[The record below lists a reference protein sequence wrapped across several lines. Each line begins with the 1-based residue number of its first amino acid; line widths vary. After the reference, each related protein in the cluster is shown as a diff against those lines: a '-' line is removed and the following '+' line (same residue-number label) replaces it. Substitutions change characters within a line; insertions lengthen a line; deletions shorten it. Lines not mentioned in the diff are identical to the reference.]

1 MSEFKRIGVLTSGGD
16 APGMNA
22 AVRAVTRSA
31 IERGVEVVG
40 IYKGYRGLIDNEM
53 KKFSYRDVSGIL
65 NHGGTVLYSDR
76 CHRFRSIEG
85 QQAAAKTCREN
96 NIDGVIVIG
105 GDGTFRGG
113 VDLTAQ
119 GIPTVGI
126 PATID
131 NDITSTDYTIGFDT
145 ASNTCLSMIDRLRD
159 TCESHARANV
169 VEVMGRD
176 AGYIALEVGIA
187 VGAIGI
193 AIKEI
198 PFNESELIE
207 KIVKGRE
214 DGKRHY
220 IVVVAEGL
228 GEYAEHLSK
237 IIPLETGVETRFSR
251 LGHVIRGGSPTLRD
265 RMLATRMGD
274 KAVECLL
281 NGDSNL
287 VMCERN
293 GTIEPMDITYALR
306 LDQMYKGKLKDAD
319 LKRYSLA
326 DINEMHNLCM
336 EKRYYLQNIYDMA
349 NRLSK

>member
-1 MSEFKRIGVLTSGGD
+1 MAKFRKIGVLTSGGD

-65 NHGGTVLYSDR
+65 SEGGTALYSDR
-76 CHRFRSIEG
+76 CHRFRYLEG
-85 QQAAAKTCREN
+85 QQAAAQTCREN
-96 NIDGVIVIG
+96 GIDGVIVIG

-119 GIPTVGI
+119 GIPTIGI

-145 ASNTCLSMIDRLRD
+145 AVNTSLSMIDRLRD
-159 TCESHARANV
+159 TCESLARANV

-187 VGAIGI
+187 CGAIGI

-198 PFNESELIE
+198 PFNEDELIE
-207 KIVKGRE
+207 KILAGQKS
-214 DGKRHY
+214 GKRHY
-220 IVVVAEGL
+220 IILVSEGL
-228 GEYAEHLSK
+228 GDYSERLAK
-237 IIPLETGVETRFSR
+237 IIPEKTGVETRFAR
-251 LGHVIRGGSPTLRD
+251 LAHVVRGGSPTLRD

-281 NGDSNL
+281 SGESNL
-287 VMCERN
+287 VMCESN
-293 GTIEPMDITYALR
+293 GTIEPMDIRYALK
-306 LDQMYKGKLKDAD
+306 LDNMYKNKLKEGD
-319 LKRYSLA
+319 LNGYSLA
-326 DINEMHNLCM
+326 DITEMRRITAEKHAYIQNLY
-336 EKRYYLQNIYDMA
+336 EMA
-349 NRLSK
+349 DRLSK

>member
-1 MSEFKRIGVLTSGGD
+1 MATFKKIGVLTSGGD

-53 KKFSYRDVSGIL
+53 KTFSYRDVSGIL
-65 NHGGTVLYSDR
+65 NEGGTILYSDR
-76 CHRFRSIEG
+76 CHRFRSLEG
-85 QQAAAKTCREN
+85 QQAAAETCREN
-96 NIDGVIVIG
+96 GIDGVIVIG

-119 GIPTVGI
+119 GIPTIGI

-176 AGYIALEVGIA
+176 AGYIALEVGIS

-198 PFNESELIE
+198 PFDEAELIE
-207 KIVKGRE
+207 KIQRGRAG
-214 DGKRHY
+214 GKRHY

-228 GEYAEHLSK
+228 GDYAERLSK
-237 IIPLETGVETRFSR
+237 LIPEATGVETRFAR
-251 LGHVIRGGSPTLRD
+251 LGHVLRGGSPTLRD
-265 RMLATRMGD
+265 RMLATRMAD

-281 NGDSNL
+281 AGDSNL
-287 VMCERN
+287 VMCESN
-293 GTIEPMDITYALR
+293 GSIEPMDITYALR
-306 LDQMYKGKLKDAD
+306 LDQMYKGKLKEGD
-319 LKRYSLA
+319 LKPYSLA
-326 DINEMHNLCM
+326 DITEMQHICA
-336 EKRYYLQNIYDMA
+336 EKRAYLQNLYDVA

>member
-1 MSEFKRIGVLTSGGD
+1 MATFKRIGVLTSGGD
-16 APGMNA
+16 SPGMNA

-53 KKFSYRDVSGIL
+53 KKFSYRDVSSIL
-65 NHGGTVLYSDR
+65 SEGGTALYSDR
-76 CHRFRSIEG
+76 CHRFRYLEG

-96 NIDGVIVIG
+96 GIDGVIVIG

-119 GIPTVGI
+119 GIPTIGI

-145 ASNTCLSMIDRLRD
+145 AVNTSLSMIDRLRD
-159 TCESHARANV
+159 TCESLARANV

-187 VGAIGI
+187 CGAIGI

-198 PFNESELIE
+198 PFNEAELIE
-207 KIVKGRE
+207 KIIKGQKS
-214 DGKRHY
+214 GKRHY
-220 IVVVAEGL
+220 IVIVSEGL
-228 GEYAEHLSK
+228 GDYSERLAKL
-237 IIPLETGVETRFSR
+237 IPEKTGVETRFAR
-251 LGHVIRGGSPTLRD
+251 LAHVVRGGSPTLRD

-281 NGDSNL
+281 AGESNL
-287 VMCERN
+287 VMCEAN
-293 GTIEPMDITYALR
+293 GKIEPMDIGYALK
-306 LDQMYKGKLKDAD
+306 LDNMYKGKLKEGD
-319 LKRYSLA
+319 LKGYSLA
-326 DINEMHNLCM
+326 DITEMRRITD
-336 EKRYYLQNIYDMA
+336 EKRAYIKNLYEMA
-349 NRLSK
+349 DRLSK